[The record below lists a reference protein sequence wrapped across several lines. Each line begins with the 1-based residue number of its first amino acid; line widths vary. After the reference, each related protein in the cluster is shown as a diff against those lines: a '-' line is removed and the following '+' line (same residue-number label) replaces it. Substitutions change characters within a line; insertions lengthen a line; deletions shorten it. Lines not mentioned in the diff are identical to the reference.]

1 MPIFVFSYLQNSIGM
16 ERTLIEKLILVIA
29 WTGLIGG
36 VLFSILLCRSILSSG
51 AEMCVPKGLAHLAA
65 GVFLSVGGW
74 AVLLEIIAL
83 SDRIRK
89 LEQRP

>member
-36 VLFSILLCRSILSSG
+36 V
-51 AEMCVPKGLAHLAA
+51 
-65 GVFLSVGGW
+65 FLSVGGW